1 VVNNLKL
8 NDILFLVMNVRP
20 MGGGV
25 VGIHP
30 STDLPQRSPVKRV
43 STSQLPMVV
52 GFSKSISPSG
62 GGGLSSGEVSPV
74 QKCYSTEELSQEI
87 SNLEGLMKDLNA
99 ITASEFQ
106 C

>member
-1 VVNNLKL
+1 
-8 NDILFLVMNVRP
+8 MNIRP

-30 STDLPQRSPVKRV
+30 SSDVAQRSPVKRV
-43 STSQLPMVV
+43 STSQLPTVV
-52 GFSKSISPSG
+52 GFSKSMSPKG
-62 GGGLSSGEVSPV
+62 GGGSSSGEVSPAQ

>member
-1 VVNNLKL
+1 
-8 NDILFLVMNVRP
+8 MNIRP
-20 MGGGV
+20 MGSGV
-25 VGIHP
+25 IGIHP
-30 STDLPQRSPVKRV
+30 SNDLSTQRSPVKRI
-43 STSQLPMVV
+43 STTSQLPPMVV
-52 GFSKSISPSG
+52 GFSKSISPRGVG
-62 GGGLSSGEVSPV
+62 GGGSSGENSPM